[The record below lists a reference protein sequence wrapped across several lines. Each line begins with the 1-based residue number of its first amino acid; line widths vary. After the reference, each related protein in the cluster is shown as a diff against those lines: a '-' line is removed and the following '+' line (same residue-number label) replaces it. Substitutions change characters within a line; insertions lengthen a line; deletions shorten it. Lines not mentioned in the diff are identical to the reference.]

1 MVGYFVLLW
10 LIWSLWACFSLRFPR
25 PRSSNRLR
33 RRRSNRLPPTNPTF
47 VLRAQSNVVR
57 IDVEVTDG
65 SGKPIKGLRADQFE
79 VTDDGKQQKISSFS
93 YSDIE
98 KIETAAEDNTK
109 PIVVPVDNAGPGAP
123 TPSRTRSAIAA

>member
-1 MVGYFVLLW
+1 MANLVALGLFFAPV
-10 LIWSLWACFSLRFPR
+10 SASAQQQ
-25 PRSSNRLR
+25 SSPAPAQQQA
-33 RRRSNRLPPTNPTF
+33 PPTNPTF

-109 PIVVPVDNAGPGAP
+109 PIVVPVDNEGPGAP
-123 TPSRTRSAIAA
+123 TPSRTRSATAA